1 MKETTRLDWIT
12 EAYSAKLE
20 RFAAEHEMS
29 QSTVE
34 GSFREHCATFQS
46 LVVDGTSR
54 DVVRE
59 LAYRKLHWHPP
70 EAEKSTSG

>member
-12 EAYSAKLE
+12 EAYSAKIE

-29 QSTVE
+29 QFTVE

-46 LVVDGTSR
+46 SVVEGTSR